1 MTYTQQQHLRS
12 LLTDAIVE
20 LCRRES
26 FYVEELRIEG
36 TICIVSDRSSVVIAQ
51 ITEQVGEKFSDAEPD
66 NGEVTFEDDSTVP
79 FKNKD
84 SNGQSNADEDTCSNI
99 SPEDEG
105 QDDEDYKDDR
115 GKGSSGAQ
123 HDSEMPC
130 LESNHI
136 DDSAGNIGVDVAE
149 QLANIMS
156 IYNQVSKTEDS
167 PARQQQQQSPF
178 GHQSSVVKSEVEG
191 FPAADVMVGFDENVS
206 LERSANGKFQCPYC
220 VKSYGFK
227 HTLKEHLNKH
237 MGKRPHVCKHCGD
250 SFTHLASLCAHVKRR
265 HDDLMPQDFQCV
277 ICQEKL
283 MNYQSL
289 KQHYT
294 WRHKDVKFPEDK
306 LDQDALNPDD
316 GDALELDPNSK
327 PKRRRRSRR
336 QTFVKPE
343 TEDFAVDDQFGEEGQ
358 KKIKIEFSDEG
369 NNTLPLDSSALL
381 EAFERKD
388 YESIQEGFAAS
399 FLDNLGLDGSSDVK
413 FRDDGTSSAAG
424 LGFQKMDGGASDTFQ
439 YAQMIARYFDEI
451 HIETEQ
457 GLYRYRCKVCSNM
470 FKIRNSLYEH
480 LNSHLGKK
488 PHQCSYCGDSFA
500 HHSSLHN
507 HVRNKHSFQTSAE
520 KQASFKHFCLGC
532 DRKFRYRSELE
543 RHLKCNPDHAMG
555 ALPVQ

>member
-1 MTYTQQQHLRS
+1 MTYKQQQHLKS

-66 NGEVTFEDDSTVP
+66 NDEITFEDDSTVP
-79 FKNKD
+79 FKNKE
-84 SNGQSNADEDTCSNI
+84 SNGQSNAEEETCSNV
-99 SPEDEG
+99 SPEDEE
-105 QDDEDYKDDR
+105 DEDYKDDL
-115 GKGSSGAQ
+115 GEGSSGAQ
-123 HDSEMPC
+123 RDSEMPC
-130 LESNHI
+130 LESNHL
-136 DDSAGNIGVDVAE
+136 DDAAVNIGLDVAE

-156 IYNQVSKTEDS
+156 IYNQIPKTETDDS
-167 PARQQQQQSPF
+167 PARQLSPL
-178 GHQSSVVKSEVEG
+178 GRQSSVAQSEG
-191 FPAADVMVGFDENVS
+191 FPSADALVGFDENIS

-237 MGKRPHVCKHCGD
+237 LGKRPHVCKHCGD

-265 HDDLMPQDFQCV
+265 HDDLMPQDFQCAL
-277 ICQEKL
+277 CQEKL

-306 LDQDALNPDD
+306 LDQDAPNLDRSSSVNE
-316 GDALELDPNSK
+316 GDAPELDSNSK

-336 QTFVKPE
+336 RIVVKPE
-343 TEDFAVDDQFGEEGQ
+343 TDDLVVGDKFGDGQ
-358 KKIKIEFSDEG
+358 KRIKVEFSDEV

-399 FLDNLGLDGSSDVK
+399 FLDNLGLDGGSDMK
-413 FRDDGTSSAAG
+413 FRDDGMSSAAG
-424 LGFQKMDGGASDTFQ
+424 LGFQKMDGASDTFQ

-457 GLYRYRCKVCSNM
+457 GLYRYRCKVCNNM

-480 LNSHLGKK
+480 LNSHFGKK
-488 PHQCSYCGDSFA
+488 PHQCSFCGDSFA

-555 ALPVQ
+555 GLPVQ